1 MNGIS
6 QQSYENDALDAVLSF
21 LAASDMAGRLL
32 AKDEEMLAS
41 GALDSLKILNLV
53 AFVEQQLGCKI
64 NAEEVLPR
72 TLDRLWKWRPSW
84 RPSQKTKLP

>member
-64 NAEEVLPR
+64 NAEEVLPENFGSPVEVA
-72 TLDRLWKWRPSW
+72 TFMASKSED
-84 RPSQKTKLP
+84 